1 MAEILI
7 ADDDE
12 IIIDLIRFRLESEGH
27 TVVAA
32 TDGEAVLAVLAERVP
47 DLILLD
53 SMMPIISGMEVLR
66 VLKRTPA
73 MQDIPVIML
82 TARKGEA
89 DVVAALQAGAS
100 DYLTKPFMPQ
110 ELLTRVSMQLQ
121 KRQNGATLIV

>member
-32 TDGEAVLAVLAERVP
+32 SDGEAVLAILGERTP
-47 DLILLD
+47 DLIVLD
-53 SMMPIISGMEVLR
+53 KMMPIISGMEVLR
-66 VLKRTPA
+66 IVKNTPGI
-73 MQDIPVIML
+73 QDIPVIML
-82 TARKGEA
+82 TARKGEE
-89 DVVAALQAGAS
+89 DVVAALNAGAN

-110 ELLTRVSMQLQ
+110 ELLTRIAMQLQ
-121 KRQNGATLIV
+121 KREREASAVG

>member
-1 MAEILI
+1 MAVILI

>member
-32 TDGEAVLAVLAERVP
+32 SDGEAVLAILAERTP
-47 DLILLD
+47 DLIVLD
-53 SMMPIISGMEVLR
+53 KMMPIISGMEVLKT
-66 VLKRTPA
+66 VKKTPA

-82 TARKGEA
+82 TARKGEE
-89 DVVAALQAGAS
+89 DVVAALEAGAS

-110 ELLTRVSMQLQ
+110 ELLTRIAMQLQ
-121 KRQNGATLIV
+121 KRKNEASPIG

>member
-27 TVVAA
+27 TVLTA
-32 TDGEAVLAVLAERVP
+32 TDGEAVLAILAEHAP
-47 DLILLD
+47 DLIMLD
-53 SMMPIISGMEVLR
+53 QMMPIISGMEVLR
-66 VLKRTPA
+66 IVKQTRA
-73 MQDIPVIML
+73 KQHIPVIML

-89 DVVAALQAGAS
+89 DVVAALEAGAS

-110 ELLTRVSMQLQ
+110 ELLARVSMQLQ
-121 KRQNGATLIV
+121 KAEIEAAPIV

>member
-27 TVVAA
+27 DVVTA
-32 TDGEAVLAVLAERVP
+32 TDGEALLTLLVQRVP

-53 SMMPIISGMEVLR
+53 SMMPIVSGMEVLKIIR
-66 VLKRTPA
+66 QTPETRN
-73 MQDIPVIML
+73 IPVIML

-89 DVVAALQAGAS
+89 DVVAALEAGAN

-110 ELLTRVSMQLQ
+110 ELMTRVSMQL
-121 KRQNGATLIV
+121 RQTKNDASPNV

>member
-121 KRQNGATLIV
+121 KRQTGATPIV

>member
-32 TDGEAVLAVLAERVP
+32 SDGEAVLAILGERTP
-47 DLILLD
+47 DLIVLD
-53 SMMPIISGMEVLR
+53 KMMPIISGMEVLR
-66 VLKRTPA
+66 IVKNTPG

-82 TARKGEA
+82 TARKGEE
-89 DVVAALQAGAS
+89 DVVAALNAGAS

-110 ELLTRVSMQLQ
+110 ELLTRIAMQLQ
-121 KRQNGATLIV
+121 KREYEASAVG

>member
-1 MAEILI
+1 
-7 ADDDE
+7 
-12 IIIDLIRFRLESEGH
+12 
-27 TVVAA
+27 
-32 TDGEAVLAVLAERVP
+32 
-47 DLILLD
+47 
-53 SMMPIISGMEVLR
+53 LR

-121 KRQNGATLIV
+121 KRQNGATPIV

>member
-27 TVVAA
+27 TVLTA
-32 TDGEAVLAVLAERVP
+32 TDGEAVLAILAEHAP
-47 DLILLD
+47 DLIMLD
-53 SMMPIISGMEVLR
+53 QMMPIISGMEVLR
-66 VLKRTPA
+66 IVKQTRA
-73 MQDIPVIML
+73 KQHIPVIML

-89 DVVAALQAGAS
+89 DVVAALEAGAS

-110 ELLTRVSMQLQ
+110 ELLARVSMQLQ
-121 KRQNGATLIV
+121 KAKIEAAPIV